1 MKNNEN
7 ASVDKFKKFLA
18 AKNHHPKNTLVCN
31 VIIMKL

>member
-1 MKNNEN
+1 MKNNKN
-7 ASVDKFKKFLA
+7 ASVDKCKKFVA